1 MMSDNEVADFTQKLQ
16 CMFREVNEYTS
27 VMEVYYWGLAEI
39 YQILEEK
46 LEGCK
51 DHPFM
56 ETYVGHIKRMYVSRT
71 PQIRQLVEK
80 NSESQEYVKNL
91 EQVIRSLENMA
102 KIIE

>member
-1 MMSDNEVADFTQKLQ
+1 MSDNEVADFTQELQ
-16 CMFREVNEYTS
+16 CMFREVNGYTP
-27 VMEVYYWGLAEI
+27 VMEAYYGGLAEI

-80 NSESQEYVKNL
+80 NRESEEYVNNL

-102 KIIE
+102 KILE